1 MRTVQDR
8 LSDYVREVIRRKRLN
23 YREVARRSRGQISH
37 STVGDIINRR
47 TRNVKA
53 DTLVALARGLKVPQE
68 ELLAIAF
75 GTKAEDNDFERSYFA
90 RLYNKSKKLQGKDR
104 TFIQECLEVLEREI
118 DRRLLK
124 AQAVLT
130 MGRRRS
136 KLFETYDLFQHGIQY
151 L

>member
-1 MRTVQDR
+1 VRTVQDR
-8 LSDYVREVIRRKRLN
+8 LSDYVREVIKQKRLN

-37 STVGDIINRR
+37 STIGDIINRR

-118 DRRLLK
+118 DRRL
-124 AQAVLT
+124 
-130 MGRRRS
+130 
-136 KLFETYDLFQHGIQY
+136 
-151 L
+151 